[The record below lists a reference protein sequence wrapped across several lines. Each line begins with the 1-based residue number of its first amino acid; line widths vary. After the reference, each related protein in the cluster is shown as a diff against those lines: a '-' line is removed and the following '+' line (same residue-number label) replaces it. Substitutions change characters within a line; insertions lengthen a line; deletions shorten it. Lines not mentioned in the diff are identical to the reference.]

1 MSNSHTQPLIGIENF
16 SWKKWDACTHCGL
29 CLPTCPTYRELGLE
43 TDSPRG
49 RLYLMGSAFKPE
61 NATPLNEEWAEYIYR
76 CLDCR
81 ACETACP
88 SGVHFGELL
97 EQARAIYESNANR
110 STGYRF
116 WNELVFKR
124 LLPHRER
131 LDFLFELMWL
141 YQRLGIRWLVQK
153 TGILKL
159 MGRLGTMESL
169 LPKIPPP
176 RLKYT
181 IRDITPAEGETRY
194 RVGFIPGC
202 VMNQVF
208 TETNLATIRVLTRN
222 GCEVVTPRQQT
233 CCGALHLHNGARE
246 LAATLAKQNIDAF
259 GDRYGHPSLQSLDGL
274 DAIIINAA
282 GCGATL
288 KEYDVLLENDAD
300 YAEKAKQFSGKMRDI
315 SEFLAEIEMVKPTR
329 EMQRR
334 VTYDEP
340 CHLLHGQK
348 VGAQPRKIL
357 QAIPGIELVELTES
371 EWCCGSAGIYN
382 ITQPALSQEI
392 LERKMGHLAETQ
404 ADIVATGNPGCLLQI
419 QLGIQK
425 HGLPMQAMHPV
436 NLLDCAYRGIAPED
450 WESVG

>member
-1 MSNSHTQPLIGIENF
+1 MSDQQTQPLIGVESF

-49 RLYLMGSAFKPE
+49 RLYLMGSAFKPQD
-61 NATPLNEEWAEYIYR
+61 ATPLNAEWAEYIYR

-97 EQARAIYESNANR
+97 EEARAIYEKNAPR
-110 STGYRF
+110 SASYRF
-116 WNELVFKR
+116 WTNLVFR
-124 LLPHRER
+124 QILPNKER
-131 LDFLFELMWL
+131 LDLIFELMWL
-141 YQRLGIRWLVQK
+141 YQRLGIRRLVQK

-159 MGRLGTMESL
+159 MGSVGQMESL

-181 IRDITPAEGETRY
+181 IRDITPAVGETRC
-194 RVGFIPGC
+194 RVGFISGC
-202 VMNQVF
+202 IMNQVF
-208 TETNLATIRVLTRN
+208 TETNLATIRVLAEN
-222 GCEVVTPRQQT
+222 GCEVVVPRLQT
-233 CCGALHLHNGARE
+233 CCGALHLHNGVRDVASV
-246 LAATLAKQNIDAF
+246 LAKQNITAF
-259 GDRYGHPSLQSLDGL
+259 ENEDL
-274 DAIIINAA
+274 DAIIINSA

-288 KEYDVLLENDAD
+288 KEYGVLMENDD
-300 YAEKAKQFSGKMRDI
+300 GYAEKAAQFSHKMRDI
-315 SEFLAEIEMVKPTR
+315 SEFLAEIEMIRPKGR
-329 EMQRR
+329 IEQR

-340 CHLLHGQK
+340 CHLLHGQRVK
-348 VGAQPRKIL
+348 MQPRKIL
-357 QAIPGIELVELTES
+357 NTIQGLELIELAEA

-382 ITQPALSQEI
+382 ITQPELSEEI
-392 LERKMGHLAETQ
+392 LERKMHHIAETN

-425 HGLPMQAMHPV
+425 RGLNMKAMHPIT
-436 NLLDCAYRGIAPED
+436 LLDYAYRGIAPED
-450 WESVG
+450 WEVS

>member
-1 MSNSHTQPLIGIENF
+1 MSNPHTLPLAGIENF

-110 STGYRF
+110 SASYRF
-116 WNELVFKR
+116 WNELVFKQ
-124 LLPHRER
+124 LLPNRER
-131 LDFLFELMWL
+131 LDLLFELMWL

-159 MGRLGTMESL
+159 MGRLGKMESL

-181 IRDITPAEGETRY
+181 MRDITPAEGETRY

-222 GCEVVTPRQQT
+222 GCEVVTPRKQT
-233 CCGALHLHNGARE
+233 CCGALHLHNGARDF
-246 LAATLAKQNIDAF
+246 AASLAKQNIDAF
-259 GDRYGHPSLQSLDGL
+259 GDGHGNPSLQSLDEL

-288 KEYDVLLENDAD
+288 KEYDALLEDDVD
-300 YAEKAKQFSGKMRDI
+300 YADKAKQFSGKMRDI
-315 SEFLAEIEMVKPTR
+315 SEFLAEIEMVSPTG
-329 EMQRR
+329 EIQRR

-348 VGAQPRKIL
+348 VGAQPRKVL
-357 QAIPGIELVELTES
+357 QAIPGLELVELTES

-382 ITQPALSQEI
+382 ITQPELSQEI
-392 LERKMGHLAETQ
+392 LERKMAHLAETH
-404 ADIVATGNPGCLLQI
+404 ADIVATGNPGCLLQL

-425 HGLPMQAMHPV
+425 HGLPMKAMHPV
-436 NLLDCAYRGIAPED
+436 NLLDCAYRGIAPEE
-450 WESVG
+450 WEE

>member
-1 MSNSHTQPLIGIENF
+1 MSNQHTQQLIGVETF

-49 RLYLMGSAFKPE
+49 RLYLMGSAFKDE
-61 NATPLNEEWAEYIYR
+61 DATPLSEEWSEYIYR

-97 EQARAIYESNANR
+97 EQARAIYEQNAPR
-110 STGYRF
+110 SAAYRF
-116 WNELVFKR
+116 WTNLVFKQ
-124 LLPHRER
+124 LLPNKER
-131 LDFLFELMWL
+131 LDLIFELMWL
-141 YQRLGIRWLVQK
+141 YQRLGIRWFVQK

-159 MGRLGTMESL
+159 MGQLGQMESL

-176 RLKYT
+176 QLKYT

-202 VMNQVF
+202 IMNQVF
-208 TETNLATIRVLTRN
+208 TETNVATIRVLAQN

-233 CCGALHLHNGARE
+233 CCGALHLHNGVRDVAS
-246 LAATLAKQNIDAF
+246 TLAKQNIDAF
-259 GDRYGHPSLQSLDGL
+259 GAQNL
-274 DAIIINAA
+274 DAIIINSA

-288 KEYDVLLENDAD
+288 KEYEALLENDTT
-300 YAEKAKQFSGKMRDI
+300 YAAKAEHFSHKMRDI
-315 SEFLAEIEMVKPTR
+315 SEFLAEIEMIPPTGKIAK
-329 EMQRR
+329 R

-340 CHLLHGQK
+340 CHLLHGQGVK
-348 VGAQPRKIL
+348 EQPRKVL
-357 QAIPGIELVELTES
+357 ESIPGLELIELTES

-382 ITQPALSQEI
+382 ITQPELSQEI
-392 LERKMGHLAETQ
+392 LERKMAHIAETD

-425 HGLPMQAMHPV
+425 HGLSMKAMHPV
-436 NLLDCAYRGIAPED
+436 NLLDYAYRGIAPED
-450 WESVG
+450 FLPEQ

>member
-1 MSNSHTQPLIGIENF
+1 
-16 SWKKWDACTHCGL
+16 
-29 CLPTCPTYRELGLE
+29 
-43 TDSPRG
+43 
-49 RLYLMGSAFKPE
+49 MGSAFKPE

-124 LLPHRER
+124 LLPNRER
-131 LDFLFELMWL
+131 LDLLFELMWL

-259 GDRYGHPSLQSLDGL
+259 GDNHGNPSAQSLEGL

-288 KEYDVLLENDAD
+288 KEYDALLENDAD

-348 VGAQPRKIL
+348 VGAQPRKVL
-357 QAIPGIELVELTES
+357 QAIPGIELVELTEA

-382 ITQPALSQEI
+382 ITQPELSQEI
-392 LERKMGHLAETQ
+392 LERKMGHLADTN

-419 QLGIQK
+419 QVGIQK
-425 HGLPMQAMHPV
+425 HGLPMKAMHPV
-436 NLLDCAYRGIAPED
+436 NLLDCAYRGIAPEE